1 MCIWVAVF
9 EEIMSGNRSNLRDE
23 FSEIFNRFVI
33 GEISEIKARIL
44 CEREFDK
51 WHTIFN

>member
-1 MCIWVAVF
+1 MTIWGAVC

-23 FSEIFNRFVI
+23 FSEIFNMFVI

-44 CEREFDK
+44 CEREFDVT
-51 WHTIFN
+51 HNIFK